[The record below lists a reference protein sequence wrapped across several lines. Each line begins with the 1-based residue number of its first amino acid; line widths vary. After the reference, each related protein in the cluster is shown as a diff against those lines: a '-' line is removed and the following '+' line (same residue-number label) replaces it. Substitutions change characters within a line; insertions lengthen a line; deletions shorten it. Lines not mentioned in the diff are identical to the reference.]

1 MKPGSIAVRNVE
13 RELRGARPRSIFAEN
28 PDPITHKLNSR
39 FLSVS
44 RTFSESYL
52 STRQP

>member
-13 RELRGARPRSIFAEN
+13 RELRGGTATVDLAEN

-44 RTFSESYL
+44 RTFSQSYL